1 VTDEAARVTGRWW
14 RSHSVR
20 MRLTMW
26 YVAAMMVVLGVYV
39 FGVYTFVSQSVSES
53 LDERL
58 RADYYWAAATV
69 DEGPD
74 GLIMPF
80 PQIDLL
86 LEEESPWVQVWS
98 ADGTALL
105 LSNEEA
111 RRRPIPES
119 QTLAGMGE
127 DMIVSIPTSGVPIRL
142 LSRRSY
148 IVDRPVTI
156 QVARSEAAMQQELR
170 ELSLILIFGLPV
182 GVVIAGLG
190 GYTLARRALAPIEQM
205 TERARTITA
214 ERLSDRLPVT
224 HPEDEM
230 GRLASV
236 FNETLSRLEGSFAQ
250 MRHFTT
256 DVSHE
261 LRTPLTAIR
270 SVGEVGLRGHRT
282 ETSYRGIIGSM
293 LEEVDRLSQLVDRL
307 LALSRAGTPH
317 VFSLDAV
324 DLASLAEDVVSHLGV
339 LAEEKGQTL
348 SIEKGGSPWARA
360 DRVVLRQALINLVDN
375 AIKFTPS
382 AGRVRLRLSET
393 PSLAVIDVI
402 DTGPGVP
409 SVARDHIFDRF
420 YRIDGNETFGTGL
433 GLSLARGGVEAIG
446 GRLTLEQSTS
456 EGSTFRITVPKSRGS
471 GPRSAPGSSSDS
483 ESRNPSPDSR
493 ILTNRSDSLQTTGKG
508 RTA

>member
-1 VTDEAARVTGRWW
+1 VTARTSAGMGRWW

-20 MRLTMW
+20 VRLTLW

-39 FGVYTFVSQSVSES
+39 FGVYTFVSRNVSES

-58 RADYYWAAATV
+58 RADFYWAAATV

-80 PQIDLL
+80 PQVDLL

-98 ADGTALL
+98 ADGIQLL
-105 LSNEEA
+105 LSNDEA
-111 RRRPIPES
+111 RRRPLPES
-119 QTLAGMGE
+119 QSLAAQGE
-127 DMIVSIPTSGVPIRL
+127 DMIVSLPTGGIPIRV

-156 QVARSEAAMQQELR
+156 QVARSEAAMERELR
-170 ELSLILIFGLPV
+170 ELSLILVFGLPV

-190 GYTLARRALAPIEQM
+190 GYTLARRALAPIEEM

-224 HPEDEM
+224 HPENEM

-236 FNETLSRLEGSFAQ
+236 FNETLSRLEGSFDQ
-250 MRHFTT
+250 MRHFTA

-307 LALSRAGTPH
+307 LTLSRAGTHQQP
-317 VFSLDAV
+317 FALERV
-324 DLASLAEDVVSHLGV
+324 DLAALAEDVVSHLGV

-348 SIEKGGSPWARA
+348 SIDKAASPSARA
-360 DRVVLRQALINLVDN
+360 DRLVLRQALINLVDN
-375 AIKFTPS
+375 AIKFSPP
-382 AGRVRLRLSET
+382 AGQIRLSLSET
-393 PSLAVIDVI
+393 PSMAVMDVT

-409 SVARDHIFDRF
+409 ADARDRIFDRF
-420 YRIDGNETFGTGL
+420 YRSDGSKASGAGL
-433 GLSLARGGVEAIG
+433 GLSLARGAIEAIG
-446 GRLTLEQSTS
+446 GRLTLERSGS
-456 EGSTFRITVPKSRGS
+456 GGSTFRITLPKHPGPALRDTGS
-471 GPRSAPGSSSDS
+471 G
-483 ESRNPSPDSR
+483 SRNTSLGSR
-493 ILTNRSDSLQTTGKG
+493 EPGLEAGIRH
-508 RTA
+508 